1 MQQQIG
7 WALYQMC
14 GNHFVNYLGQIGL
27 SLSYDSCC
35 AAVAIAPNAQYDAC
49 VHGFSVLYGSSRL
62 FKGLDP
68 DVASGPMAAG
78 RTFSS
83 SLLQEHAEQTAILT
97 AVGQG
102 LGFWADGGGINH
114 IYVDFNPCV
123 NCHPWLTNRP
133 ENWWVHYHTNLAGPR
148 VELTNEKKDDRKEK
162 FGRNMEPS
170 AKRQKT

>member
-1 MQQQIG
+1 MAIHQLTAIVNPPVTMQQQIG

-68 DVASGPMAAG
+68 DVASGPMASG

-97 AVGQG
+97 AVAKGWASG
-102 LGFWADGGGINH
+102 PTAAASTTSTSTSIPASTAIPGSPTGRKTGGFTTT
-114 IYVDFNPCV
+114 P
-123 NCHPWLTNRP
+123 T
-133 ENWWVHYHTNLAGPR
+133 
-148 VELTNEKKDDRKEK
+148 
-162 FGRNMEPS
+162 
-170 AKRQKT
+170 